1 MTDNP
6 RQDLEREARE
16 AKHEHSC
23 SLLRMGLRPTAAIER
38 GYHYELGYL
47 AAATAREKEIEE
59 LRRVLDRARKAINAY
74 EKDEQALMDEATSL
88 RAKLEAVPVEEVRHS
103 ASLARIYL
111 SHEMFCQ
118 PQPNERLDTIDRW
131 LATVTK

>member
-6 RQDLEREARE
+6 RQDLEWEARE

-59 LRRVLDRARKAINAY
+59 LRRVLDRARKAIDAY

-88 RAKLEAVPVEEVRHS
+88 RAKVEAVPVEPVPVESIKAALKALTFAWIPDNLKH
-103 ASLARIYL
+103 ADA
-111 SHEMFCQ
+111 
-118 PQPNERLDTIDRW
+118 IDRW